1 MGTSDFNRESSFE
14 LWAQKQPEEQME
26 RKEVETMREDQ
37 LFTET
42 EGDRKGR
49 GREWSFEKF
58 FVVFVFKKKA

>member
-1 MGTSDFNRESSFE
+1 
-14 LWAQKQPEEQME
+14 ME

-58 FVVFVFKKKA
+58 FVVFVFTKKA